1 MTESEQ
7 GTSLEKGQLRNYIS
21 RLRERLS
28 SLETEEK
35 SSDILDQI
43 LRLREFLQ
51 AKVIAS
57 YVSKD
62 NEVDTRQLI
71 RKALDQR
78 KKVLIPV
85 VKKDAV
91 ELTFS
96 EIKNLGSELA
106 PGSFGLLEPK
116 PEFLRPTGL
125 DSIDVLFVP
134 GIAWDRAGY
143 RIGWGRG
150 YFDRTLKM
158 LPDHVCSIGLG
169 FDLQLV
175 QRIPRE
181 QFDLPVKMVITESH
195 MIRCQT

>member
-1 MTESEQ
+1 MTEPEP
-7 GTSLEKGQLRNYIS
+7 GVSLEKGQLRNYIS

-35 SSDILDQI
+35 SNDILDQI
-43 LRLREFLQ
+43 LGLREFLQ

-71 RKALDQR
+71 RKALNQR
-78 KKVLIPV
+78 KKVVIPV
-85 VKKDAV
+85 VKKDV
-91 ELTFS
+91 LELTFS

-106 PGSFGLLEPK
+106 PGSFGVLEPK
-116 PEFLRPTGL
+116 PEFLRPAGL

-158 LPDHVCSIGLG
+158 LPDNVCSIGLG

-175 QRIPRE
+175 QRIPRD